1 MAKTLRVRQDEIH
14 ENAVLHGWWDGVST
28 PEEKHKLIPEK
39 LLLII
44 TEVAEATEDYRNGSM
59 DTFLGAGGKPEG
71 FWVEVADAV
80 IRILDLCGHEGYDLA
95 GAIQEKLAY
104 NTIREDHKMENRLK
118 DGGKKA

>member
-14 ENAVLHGWWDGVST
+14 KNAVLHGWWDGVST

-80 IRILDLCGHEGYDLA
+80 IRILDLA
-95 GAIQEKLAY
+95 GAMGVDLEHIIEVKHEY
-104 NTIREDHKMENRLK
+104 NKTRPHRH
-118 DGGKKA
+118 GGKVI

>member
-28 PEEKHKLIPEK
+28 SEEKHKLIPEK

-44 TEVAEATEDYRNGSM
+44 TEVAEATEDYRNGNM

-80 IRILDLCGHEGYDLA
+80 IRILDLA
-95 GAIQEKLAY
+95 GAMGVDLEHIIEVKHEY
-104 NTIREDHKMENRLK
+104 NKTRPRRH
-118 DGGKKA
+118 GGKII